1 MRRHGVEPLVDGAL
15 QLRLRLGEQFAHL
28 LHAGA
33 KFDDPLV
40 GHLGGGHLLGGALR
54 RGGVFRGRPRPR
66 DEHGEARNGEPH
78 DQTERNE
85 DGGFHE
91 CVLRDSVFAIPP
103 GAGLVDRILEAGL
116 GGRQFSTRT
125 NREHID
131 PPKSSP

>member
-1 MRRHGVEPLVDGAL
+1 
-15 QLRLRLGEQFAHL
+15 

-33 KFDDPLV
+33 EFDDPLV
-40 GHLGGGHLLGGALR
+40 GHLGGGGLLGDALR
-54 RGGVFRGRPRPR
+54 CGGIFRGRPRTR
-66 DEHGEARNGEPH
+66 DEHREARDSEPH
-78 DQTERNE
+78 DQTERNQ

-103 GAGLVDRILEAGL
+103 GAGPVDRILGM
-116 GGRQFSTRT
+116 RHRRPRFSTRT